1 MLTCNRQ
8 NIDRFL
14 YRVTAYLHATAPIFF
29 VFPPE
34 LAAPRPAH
42 KDGNKIFFMAFLAL
56 QVSGDEESRI
66 FVVVDTCRV
75 E

>member
-1 MLTCNRQ
+1 
-8 NIDRFL
+8 
-14 YRVTAYLHATAPIFF
+14 
-29 VFPPE
+29 
-34 LAAPRPAH
+34 
-42 KDGNKIFFMAFLAL
+42 MAFLAL